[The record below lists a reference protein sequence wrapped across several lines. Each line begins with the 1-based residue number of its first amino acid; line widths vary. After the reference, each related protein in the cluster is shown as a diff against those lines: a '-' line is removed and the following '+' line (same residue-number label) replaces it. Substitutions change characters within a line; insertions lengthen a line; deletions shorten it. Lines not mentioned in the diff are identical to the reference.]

1 MTTNVTNKRLLKE
14 INTLYTQQYNKNN
27 ILDNDYLVYLNE
39 ANTNI
44 VHAIIKS
51 PHESVYRHK
60 FIRLDFNIPHDYP
73 HSPPSVTFINKD
85 NVRIHPNMYEDG
97 KCCATILNTWPSD
110 NEKWTS
116 SMGIETILIMFH
128 SFLDNNPYTYEP
140 GGRDD
145 PSYTDYV
152 LYQTW
157 KTCLF
162 DYLDDY
168 EQPEIFIEFMQK
180 YIIKNINAIYT
191 YIYSLS
197 YQYPFDY
204 YETPCFEID
213 LFLVD
218 YLSIVKLIES
228 HYRKIIFTTS
238 HVHIQPVLQVATNEF
253 RNFDYNCNICFDTL
267 EDITTPNVTL
277 KCSHTFHKSCID
289 AHSKIN
295 GNICSICR
303 QQIVILDD
311 FNQSENIYVINPKT
325 NRKIKVGGKIYN
337 MMIDLGY
344 SFNRDENL

>member
-1 MTTNVTNKRLLKE
+1 
-14 INTLYTQQYNKNN
+14 
-27 ILDNDYLVYLNE
+27 
-39 ANTNI
+39 
-44 VHAIIKS
+44 
-51 PHESVYRHK
+51 
-60 FIRLDFNIPHDYP
+60 
-73 HSPPSVTFINKD
+73 
-85 NVRIHPNMYEDG
+85 
-97 KCCATILNTWPSD
+97 
-110 NEKWTS
+110 
-116 SMGIETILIMFH
+116 
-128 SFLDNNPYTYEP
+128 
-140 GGRDD
+140 
-145 PSYTDYV
+145 
-152 LYQTW
+152 
-157 KTCLF
+157 
-162 DYLDDY
+162 
-168 EQPEIFIEFMQK
+168 MQK